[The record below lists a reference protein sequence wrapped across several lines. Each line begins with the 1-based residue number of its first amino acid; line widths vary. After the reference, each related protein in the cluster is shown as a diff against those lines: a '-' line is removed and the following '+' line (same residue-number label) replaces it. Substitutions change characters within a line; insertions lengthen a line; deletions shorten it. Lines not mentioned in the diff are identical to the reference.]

1 MAIRYIYREEKEMRH
16 FLKDILKEQHLTHE
30 VAASRCQVSR
40 AYLTQIIN
48 GERRPSP
55 QVAKRIAVALGF
67 PDTWYRLLE
76 DNNQEEECEKHA

>member
-1 MAIRYIYREEKEMRH
+1 MRKW
-16 FLKDILKEQHLTHE
+16 LKDIRLAKGLSQLD
-30 VAASRCQVSR
+30 VAKKVHITFQYYS
-40 AYLTQIIN
+40 YIEN

-76 DNNQEEECEKHA
+76 DSNQEEECEKHA

>member
-1 MAIRYIYREEKEMRH
+1 MLNINKELSIMRKW
-16 FLKDILKEQHLTHE
+16 LKDIRLAKGLSQLD
-30 VAASRCQVSR
+30 VAKKVHITFQYYS
-40 AYLTQIIN
+40 YIEN

-76 DNNQEEECEKHA
+76 DNDQKDECEKRA

>member
-1 MAIRYIYREEKEMRH
+1 MNYTPGDLALT
-16 FLKDILKEQHLTHE
+16 LKDIRLAKGLSQLD
-30 VAASRCQVSR
+30 VAKKVHITFQYYS
-40 AYLTQIIN
+40 YIEN

-76 DNNQEEECEKHA
+76 DNDQEGACEKHA

>member
-1 MAIRYIYREEKEMRH
+1 MLNINKGLRIMRKW
-16 FLKDILKEQHLTHE
+16 LKDIRLSKGLSQLD
-30 VAASRCQVSR
+30 VAKTVHITFQYYS
-40 AYLTQIIN
+40 YIEN

-76 DNNQEEECEKHA
+76 DNDQEGACEKHA